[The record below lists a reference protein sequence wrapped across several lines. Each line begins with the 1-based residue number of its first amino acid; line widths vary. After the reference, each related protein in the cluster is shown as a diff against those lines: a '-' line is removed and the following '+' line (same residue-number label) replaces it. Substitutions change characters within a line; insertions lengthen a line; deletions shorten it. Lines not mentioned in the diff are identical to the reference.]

1 MQLLSPN
8 PILVEFFQ
16 RFSLT
21 FLVAQ
26 MSNGISNEIPGARYI
41 VRSPTGPLRFA
52 NTLENST
59 QIFVLDLG
67 IATQETVGNY
77 TIRKYAKL
85 FTVAKVK
92 RFIFM

>member
-1 MQLLSPN
+1 
-8 PILVEFFQ
+8 
-16 RFSLT
+16 
-21 FLVAQ
+21 
-26 MSNGISNEIPGARYI
+26 MSNGISNEIPGAGYP
-41 VRSPTGPLRFA
+41 VRSPAGRLLSV

-85 FTVAKVK
+85 FTVAEIKT
-92 RFIFM
+92 FLCSISWE